1 MMDGQPQA
9 HPTTLRR
16 AQHVEGVR
24 VMSVITLIIDP
35 SVYRLSAVKKA
46 TYRLGDRCF
55 TQIELLPD
63 SGIQVRLTAK
73 SEKVLL
79 ESLEGD
85 FRNEL
90 LDQDLR
96 ESIAE
101 ETERVR
107 NLLLVQAFSGLSLS
121 SEGADTADYRE
132 DPLGIGR
139 SQMAN
144 D

>member
-1 MMDGQPQA
+1 
-9 HPTTLRR
+9 
-16 AQHVEGVR
+16 
-24 VMSVITLIIDP
+24 MSDIIVSVDA

-46 TYRLGDRCF
+46 AYRLGDRCF
-55 TQIELLPD
+55 VQIEALA
-63 SGIQVRLTAK
+63 GGRIQVRLTAK
-73 SEKVLL
+73 SGNTPLDT
-79 ESLEGD
+79 LEGD

-107 NLLLVQAFSGLSLS
+107 NLILAQAFSGASFTDAV
-121 SEGADTADYRE
+121 ADTADYRD

-139 SQMAN
+139 SQAAKH
-144 D
+144 

>member
-1 MMDGQPQA
+1 MCRMP
-9 HPTTLRR
+9 
-16 AQHVEGVR
+16 E
-24 VMSVITLIIDP
+24 ITIFVDA

-46 TYRLGDRCF
+46 AYRLGDRCF
-55 TQIELLPD
+55 VQIEAPS
-63 SGIQVRLTAK
+63 SGRFQVRLTAK
-73 SEKVLL
+73 SGNMPLDM
-79 ESLEGD
+79 LEGE

-107 NLLLVQAFSGLSLS
+107 NLILAQAFSGASLTDAVAES
-121 SEGADTADYRE
+121 ADYRD

-139 SQMAN
+139 PQTAK